1 MQKQILFLFT
11 LFFLASISLEAQL
24 EMNSSGEVGI
34 GASPISGIDFY
45 TPEAKI
51 VNLGVG
57 QSPSSSYKL
66 LVNGVARFQA
76 STVAGFEF
84 SAYDTWEMKMLPSFN
99 NMCRIGSSTK
109 SFYQVYTRYLY
120 VNGSQ
125 VTSDLRTKE
134 NIRDLSHSLEKL
146 VSVRGVKFDFI
157 TPDESEISPATKE
170 EMDYLDKDRMGFIAQ
185 ELMVV
190 FPELVKYDEEADL
203 FSVDYLGVIP
213 ILVEAM
219 KEQQLKIEELQLVLE
234 SSGDLK
240 GATVPSSVPDSQM
253 PGIGSTEIFQ
263 NAPNPFTKE
272 TIIRYNLGES
282 VESATLYIYD
292 MSGKQLRSYNLHNRG
307 KSKIN
312 IVGGELDPGMYMY
325 SLVANGLLIG
335 TKQMLLTD

>member
-1 MQKQILFLFT
+1 MKFVLYLPIEYKPDIYLFFSSMLNYSNGWFYNIIFHKKPTITKLNKYILFALTFS
-11 LFFLASISLEAQL
+11 FFVCTLEAQL

-34 GASPISGIDFY
+34 GSSPISGIDFY

-170 EMDYLDKDRMGFIAQ
+170 EMEYLDKDRMGFIAQ

-190 FPELVKYDEEADL
+190 FPELVKYNEEAD
-203 FSVDYLGVIP
+203 
-213 ILVEAM
+213 
-219 KEQQLKIEELQLVLE
+219 
-234 SSGDLK
+234 
-240 GATVPSSVPDSQM
+240 
-253 PGIGSTEIFQ
+253 
-263 NAPNPFTKE
+263 
-272 TIIRYNLGES
+272 R
-282 VESATLYIYD
+282 
-292 MSGKQLRSYNLHNRG
+292 
-307 KSKIN
+307 
-312 IVGGELDPGMYMY
+312 
-325 SLVANGLLIG
+325 LLIG
-335 TKQMLLTD
+335 TRQMILTD